1 MYEEVNL
8 ILDFIEKHLYEDIKL
23 DDICRLVNYSK
34 SHISRMFNKYIGL
47 SLPKY
52 VTKRRLSNAAIMIYN
67 TDKPI
72 GYIADVHGFGTDKYF
87 STLFK
92 KELGISPLNYRKRNG
107 YIYLFPKRILKGGS
121 VELMKNLEDI
131 VCQINVNSDSNGEV
145 KAELTNIQR
154 TNDGVELAV
163 SVSKEMDGKATV
175 EVTLE

>member
-72 GYIADVHGFGTDKYF
+72 GYIADVHGFGT
-87 STLFK
+87 
-92 KELGISPLNYRKRNG
+92 
-107 YIYLFPKRILKGGS
+107 
-121 VELMKNLEDI
+121 
-131 VCQINVNSDSNGEV
+131 
-145 KAELTNIQR
+145 
-154 TNDGVELAV
+154 
-163 SVSKEMDGKATV
+163 
-175 EVTLE
+175 